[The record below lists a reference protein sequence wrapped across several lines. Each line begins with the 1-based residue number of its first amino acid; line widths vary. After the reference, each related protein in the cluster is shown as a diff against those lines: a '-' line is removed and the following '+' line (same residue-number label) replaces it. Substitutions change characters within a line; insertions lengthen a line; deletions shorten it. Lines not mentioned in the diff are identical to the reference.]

1 MKRGWIM
8 DSICWNHS
16 IIKESTREGFLRKTN
31 LYSNYYVHETLEHSP
46 DIISPC
52 DGYSLVHVVVGVPS
66 TGSPLEFR
74 RMISLAN
81 FNCLPITSAVTVPV
95 PNAPRAVLP
104 TRLTYSDG
112 SRGKS
117 NNTTCLIFLPSNPRE
132 ALSVQINNCGV
143 ESSSSTVNSP
153 RCFSLELLRPRNLR
167 RFSSLFSRLNAA
179 W

>member
-1 MKRGWIM
+1 
-8 DSICWNHS
+8 
-16 IIKESTREGFLRKTN
+16 

-46 DIISPC
+46 DIINPC
-52 DGYSLVHVVVGVPS
+52 DKYLLVHVVVGVPS

-117 NNTTCLIFLPSNPRE
+117 NNTTCL
-132 ALSVQINNCGV
+132 
-143 ESSSSTVNSP
+143 
-153 RCFSLELLRPRNLR
+153 
-167 RFSSLFSRLNAA
+167 
-179 W
+179 